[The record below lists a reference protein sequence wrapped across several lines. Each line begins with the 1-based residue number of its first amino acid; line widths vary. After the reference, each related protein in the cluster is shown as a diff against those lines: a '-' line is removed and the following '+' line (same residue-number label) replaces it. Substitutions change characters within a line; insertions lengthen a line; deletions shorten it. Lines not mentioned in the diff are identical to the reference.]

1 MVDTV
6 YPHLRTTNAA
16 NAAQLAQTAILTAT
30 NDCVNRINAVATEIF
45 PGEAYDYLSADSVL
59 PTSNDRHDDI
69 PIDFLNTVT
78 PSGIVSSSSL
88 PYYLPLPLHLITHY
102 LLISYFRIA
111 RPPAINQEKY
121 AAYTL
126 AQLTPFKA
134 CVMVPNLYAVPCIDT
149 TLKRRSQPL
158 ALMPAPLC

>member
-78 PSGIVSSSSL
+78 PSGIVSSSSSL

-102 LLISYFRIA
+102 LLIGYFRIA
-111 RPPAINQEKY
+111 RPPTITQEKY

-126 AQLTPFKA
+126 AQLTP
-134 CVMVPNLYAVPCIDT
+134 
-149 TLKRRSQPL
+149 
-158 ALMPAPLC
+158 